1 MFITKAFALL
11 ALPLLVVANPL
22 VCDYAYMHESSCLM
36 LRTAFQVARTDPP
49 KTCNKGD
56 LKCCK
61 SINKVC
67 VLSQI

>member
-22 VCDYAYMHESSCLM
+22 VCDHARLHELLCLM
-36 LRTAFQVARTDPP
+36 LRAAFQVTRTDPP
-49 KTCNKGD
+49 KNCNKGD

-61 SINKVC
+61 SINNVC